1 MLKEVTRAQPHDFPA
16 TLHELL
22 AGTQRELD
30 EIKPPFVRDMRQKAP
45 QVFQV
50 IERRR
55 AALFQRYFGKLLVDG
70 QRAGM
75 VRKDVPANLIIEIL
89 LAIVQAIM
97 NPAKM
102 EKLGMMP
109 KEGFAGI
116 LKIVLQGALTPKGR
130 KACAH
135 GSLGARQ
142 PRSDRGSRIHSELCP
157 VGAIALLLLLAG
169 CGARKN
175 AVSGTIE
182 VDEAHVGPRSGGRV
196 EKILAWEGDRLH
208 EGQVIV
214 QLDASELR
222 ARRDL
227 ASAQIDTAAHDA
239 DAQEAQ
245 LVFLRDDAGRQ
256 KDLLNRRVVSATDAE
271 RSDSAAKAQE
281 KNVAAA
287 KMRVAQAR
295 AQLADIDSQLAE
307 MQIIAPADSILEVL
321 SVKVGDVLPANR
333 EAATLLMTG
342 HLWVRV
348 YVPESWLGLI
358 KLGEQVRVRVDSF
371 PHTDFNGVVEQIN
384 RQAEFTP
391 RNVQTVADRIKQVF
405 GVKVRLPSDD
415 DRLRAG
421 MAADVYFPNVK

>member
-1 MLKEVTRAQPHDFPA
+1 MF
-16 TLHELL
+16 
-22 AGTQRELD
+22 
-30 EIKPPFVRDMRQKAP
+30 
-45 QVFQV
+45 
-50 IERRR
+50 
-55 AALFQRYFGKLLVDG
+55 
-70 QRAGM
+70 
-75 VRKDVPANLIIEIL
+75 
-89 LAIVQAIM
+89 
-97 NPAKM
+97 
-102 EKLGMMP
+102 
-109 KEGFAGI
+109 
-116 LKIVLQGALTPKGR
+116 
-130 KACAH
+130 
-135 GSLGARQ
+135 
-142 PRSDRGSRIHSELCP
+142 
-157 VGAIALLLLLAG
+157 LLLAG
-169 CGARKN
+169 CNNRGN

-182 VDEAHVGPRSGGRV
+182 VDEAHVGPRAGGRV

-208 EGQVIV
+208 EGQIIV

-227 ASAQIDTAAHDA
+227 AAAQIDTAVHDA

-245 LVFLRDDAGRQ
+245 LVFLHDDARRQ
-256 KDLLNRRVVSATDAE
+256 QDLLQRRVVSATDAE
-271 RSDSAAKAQE
+271 RAGSVAKAQE

-333 EAATLLMTG
+333 EAATLLLTG

-358 KLGEQVRVRVDSF
+358 KLGEHVRLRVDSF

>member
-1 MLKEVTRAQPHDFPA
+1 MNAL
-16 TLHELL
+16 
-22 AGTQRELD
+22 
-30 EIKPPFVRDMRQKAP
+30 FVRRS
-45 QVFQV
+45 
-50 IERRR
+50 RS
-55 AALFQRYFGKLLVDG
+55 
-70 QRAGM
+70 
-75 VRKDVPANLIIEIL
+75 
-89 LAIVQAIM
+89 
-97 NPAKM
+97 
-102 EKLGMMP
+102 
-109 KEGFAGI
+109 
-116 LKIVLQGALTPKGR
+116 GR
-130 KACAH
+130 C
-135 GSLGARQ
+135 
-142 PRSDRGSRIHSELCP
+142 SRIDPELMLSI
-157 VGAIALLLLLAG
+157 GAFTVFLLLSG
-169 CGARKN
+169 CNNRGN

-227 ASAQIDTAAHDA
+227 ASAQIDTAVHDA

-245 LVFLRDDAGRQ
+245 VVFLRDEARRQ
-256 KDLLNRRVVSATDAE
+256 QDLLQRRVVSATDAE
-271 RSDSAAKAQE
+271 RADSAAKTQE

-307 MQIIAPADSILEVL
+307 MQVIAPADSILEVL

-333 EAATLLMTG
+333 EVATLLLTG

-358 KLGEQVRVRVDSF
+358 KLGEEVRVRVDSF
-371 PHTDFNGVVEQIN
+371 PHTDFKGVVEQIS

-421 MAADVYFPNVK
+421 MAADVYFPRVK